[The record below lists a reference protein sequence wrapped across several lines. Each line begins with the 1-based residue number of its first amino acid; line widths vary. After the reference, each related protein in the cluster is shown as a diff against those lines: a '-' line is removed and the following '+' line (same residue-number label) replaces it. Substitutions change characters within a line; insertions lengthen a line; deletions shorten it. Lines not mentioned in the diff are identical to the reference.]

1 MNGKT
6 YLNLIMVI
14 KMNDKLLDYLN
25 NSNVESIFTA
35 YNKKEKAFFSKTIIT
50 KKLTHKRLVSKY
62 SIRFTIETMNS
73 FELKQSEIK
82 ITPYLSFFESNGN
95 GYTMPLSYY
104 SNSEDILLENKKT
117 IFNIFKDLMFSINEK
132 TNQIN
137 IEEEMFKVS
146 DITFNAK
153 LSEERRSFDIER
165 SVLKYKLKTECD
177 LNAFNSLD
185 FLSRE
190 PLLIK
195 AYSLGEDR
203 MNEIIKEVEESD
215 LNDFFELNYGD

>member
-1 MNGKT
+1 
-6 YLNLIMVI
+6 MVI

-82 ITPYLSFFESNGN
+82 ITPYLSYFESSGN

-146 DITFNAK
+146 DITFIKRLPEAK
-153 LSEERRSFDIER
+153 RTFDIER

-177 LNAFNSLD
+177 LNEFNSLD

-195 AYSLGEDR
+195 AYSLGEDKI
-203 MNEIIKEVEESD
+203 NEIIKEVEESD